1 MKTKLP
7 WEKLIL
13 YLILTVF
20 LSSQTIAAKSS
31 PPAKYDDI
39 VKRIASKHRLKS
51 ELIHSIIKAE
61 SNYDRFA
68 VSAKGALGL
77 MQLMPATAKQYGVK
91 DPFDPKQNIE
101 GGVRY
106 LKDLI
111 KLFNGKTNL
120 VLAAYNAGQVAVKKY
135 GGIPPYGETLR
146 YVKKVMAS
154 YGRPTITTRTKIYK
168 FVDKNGRTVLT
179 NDYMY
184 YKSQI
189 AARDR

>member
-1 MKTKLP
+1 MKTKFT
-7 WEKLIL
+7 WVKLIFC
-13 YLILTVF
+13 LILTIF
-20 LSSQTIAAKSS
+20 LAFQTIIAKSS
-31 PPAKYDDI
+31 VESKYDDV

-68 VSAKGALGL
+68 VSQKGALGL

-120 VLAAYNAGQVAVKKY
+120 VLAAYNAGQEAVKKY

-189 AARDR
+189 AARDY

>member
-1 MKTKLP
+1 MKTKFTQL
-7 WEKLIL
+7 KLIL
-13 YLILTVF
+13 CLILTIF
-20 LSSQTIAAKSS
+20 LSSQTITAKSS
-31 PPAKYDDI
+31 QQTKYDDV
-39 VKRIASKHRLKS
+39 VKRIAHKHRLKA

-68 VSAKGALGL
+68 VSPKGALGL

-106 LKDLI
+106 LKDMI

-135 GGIPPYGETLR
+135 KGIPPYKETLR
-146 YVKKVMAS
+146 YVEKIMAS
-154 YGRPTITTRTKIYK
+154 YGRPTITTRSKIYR
-168 FVDKNGRTVLT
+168 FTDKNGRTVLT
-179 NDYMY
+179 NDYFY

-189 AARDR
+189 AARER